1 MVFTFI
7 KIVGL
12 YIYQI
17 IASNKC
23 DSSNN
28 KLDEHSSN
36 KVIDFR
42 YERPVI
48 YNLHTS
54 FSEPFLER

>member
-1 MVFTFI
+1 MVSTFI
-7 KIVGL
+7 KIVDL

-17 IASNKC
+17 IASN
-23 DSSNN
+23 N
-28 KLDEHSSN
+28 KPDEHSSN

-48 YNLHTS
+48 YSLHTS
-54 FSEPFLER
+54 FSKPFLER